1 MPDCLVERDGPVMVL
16 TFNRPERMNSMG
28 GTLLADFLAAIDEGR
43 RDDRVKAFVVT
54 GAGRAWC
61 AGADLQAI
69 GAGGPGEGGRSGGVR
84 RRGWEPGAAERAR
97 ARARVPQPGRKLCA
111 SPVRRAPGR

>member
-69 GAGGPGEGGRSGGVR
+69 GAGGA
-84 RRGWEPGAAERAR
+84 RRGRPLRRGQAAGVGAGGGGTGAGTGAGAAAWAKTLRFASSTSAR
-97 ARARVPQPGRKLCA
+97 
-111 SPVRRAPGR
+111 